1 MRRGATPAAS
11 PQRPREPG
19 SPVTPPQ
26 SKRHQA
32 PHAGGKRKQGTRVHP
47 GKDRVRP
54 AASGPSPKA
63 TSCQERKG
71 LVGRDVDRSQRRE
84 AAKPVGKA
92 TQEADPH
99 SEGVEPASRKGRGSQ
114 WLRGPPALHDT
125 AGDRAD
131 PAGGSD
137 TVIDTRK
144 ADGAEGSR
152 SARGAGSQT
161 KRPEQGSQRRGG
173 TPPNRGRSSL
183 TTEGASTRPQSSRQG
198 RDMHWAPGRQ
208 KDNPLRRT
216 SPKTPAT

>member
-1 MRRGATPAAS
+1 M
-11 PQRPREPG
+11 
-19 SPVTPPQ
+19 
-26 SKRHQA
+26 
-32 PHAGGKRKQGTRVHP
+32 QGTRVQP
-47 GKDRVRP
+47 GRDRVRP
-54 AASGPSPKA
+54 AAISPSPKA

-161 KRPEQGSQRRGG
+161 KRPEQGSQRGGG
-173 TPPNRGRSSL
+173 TPPRRGRSSL
-183 TTEGASTRPQSSRQG
+183 TTEGASTAAPEQSPRPGHAVSPRSTERQPTHTDEPEGPSHLTQSGEGG
-198 RDMHWAPGRQ
+198 RTA
-208 KDNPLRRT
+208 
-216 SPKTPAT
+216 KTPHTAGSRTPRRAARK